1 MKVVVISASPRKIGK
16 TQVFM
21 KYVTECLNN
30 SSFEDLVVNFINLS
44 EGVIDYYTGDGN
56 ISDTTKQAIKNIT
69 EADVWIVG
77 TPIYNSFFS
86 SALKNLFEYIDYK
99 KTAGKTAGLV
109 IVASGNSGFTD
120 VQTLLTQLMSY
131 FNVITN
137 PRAVF
142 VTADTVQNDQIIND
156 DVKSRLKQIVDETL
170 ELARKVSNRS
180 EERRV
185 GKECRSRW
193 SPYH

>member
-1 MKVVVISASPRKIGK
+1 MKVVVISASPRKIAK
-16 TQVFM
+16 TQILM
-21 KYVTECLNN
+21 KYVTEYIN
-30 SSFEDLVVNFINLS
+30 DLMLDVERSLEVKFINLS
-44 EGVIDYYTGDGN
+44 DGGIDYYTGDGN
-56 ISDTTKQAIKNIT
+56 FSDTTKQAIKDIT
-69 EADVWIVG
+69 EADVWLVG

-99 KTAGKTAGLV
+99 KTAGKTAGLI

-142 VTADTVQNDQIIND
+142 VTADTVDNNEIINE
-156 DVKSRLKQIVDETL
+156 DVKSRLNQLVDETL
-170 ELARKVSNRS
+170 KLASKVS
-180 EERRV
+180 
-185 GKECRSRW
+185 
-193 SPYH
+193 

>member
-1 MKVVVISASPRKIGK
+1 MKVVVISASPRKIAK
-16 TQVFM
+16 PQVFM
-21 KYVTECLNN
+21 KYVIEYLNN
-30 SSFEDLVVNFINLS
+30 SCSESLEIKLINLS
-44 EGVIDYYTGDGN
+44 DGGIDYYTGDGN
-56 ISDTTKQAIKNIT
+56 FSDTTKEAIKNIT

-99 KTAGKTAGLV
+99 KTAGKTAGLI
-109 IVASGNSGFTD
+109 IVAASNSGFTD

-142 VTADTVQNDQIIND
+142 IMADTAEDDQITDEN
-156 DVKSRLKQIVDETL
+156 VKIRLKQLVDETL
-170 ELARKVSNRS
+170 ELASKVS
-180 EERRV
+180 
-185 GKECRSRW
+185 
-193 SPYH
+193 

>member
-16 TQVFM
+16 TQTIM
-21 KYVTECLNN
+21 KYVVEYINGSGIPPL
-30 SSFEDLVVNFINLS
+30 EVKFINLS
-44 EGVIDYYTGDGN
+44 DGGIDYYAGDGN
-56 ISDTTKQAIKNIT
+56 FSDATKQAIKNIT
-69 EADVWIVG
+69 EADVWILG

-99 KTAGKTAGLV
+99 KTAGKIAGLI

-142 VTADTVQNDQIIND
+142 VTADTVDNNEIINE
-156 DVKSRLKQIVDETL
+156 DVKSRLNQLVDETL
-170 ELARKVSNRS
+170 KLASKIS
-180 EERRV
+180 
-185 GKECRSRW
+185 
-193 SPYH
+193 

>member
-16 TQVFM
+16 TQTIM
-21 KYVTECLNN
+21 KYVAEYMLDND
-30 SSFEDLVVNFINLS
+30 SGISPLEVKFINLS
-44 EGVIDYYTGDGN
+44 EGGIDYYTGDGN
-56 ISDTTKQAIKNIT
+56 FSDATKEAIKNIT
-69 EADVWIVG
+69 EADVWIIG

-109 IVASGNSGFTD
+109 IVASGNSGFAD

-142 VTADTVQNDQIIND
+142 VTADTVDNGKIINE
-156 DVKSRLKQIVDETL
+156 DVNSRLNQLVDETL
-170 ELARKVSNRS
+170 GLARKVSN
-180 EERRV
+180 
-185 GKECRSRW
+185 
-193 SPYH
+193 Y

>member
-1 MKVVVISASPRKIGK
+1 MKVVVISASPRKIAK
-16 TQVFM
+16 TQVLM
-21 KYVTECLNN
+21 KYVTEHIN
-30 SSFEDLVVNFINLS
+30 DLMLDVERSLEVKFINLS
-44 EGVIDYYTGDGN
+44 DGGIDYYTGDGN
-56 ISDTTKQAIKNIT
+56 FSETTKQAIKYIT
-69 EADVWIVG
+69 EADVWLVG

-99 KTAGKTAGLV
+99 KTAGKTAGLI

-142 VTADTVQNDQIIND
+142 VTADTVDNNEIINE
-156 DVKSRLKQIVDETL
+156 DVKSRLNQLVDETL
-170 ELARKVSNRS
+170 KLAFKVS
-180 EERRV
+180 
-185 GKECRSRW
+185 
-193 SPYH
+193 

>member
-16 TQVFM
+16 TQAIM
-21 KYVTECLNN
+21 KYVAEYMLDND
-30 SSFEDLVVNFINLS
+30 SGISPLEVKFINLS
-44 EGVIDYYTGDGN
+44 EGGIDYYTGDGN
-56 ISDTTKQAIKNIT
+56 FSDTTKQAIKNIT
-69 EADVWIVG
+69 EADVWIIG

-109 IVASGNSGFTD
+109 IVASGNSGFAD

-142 VTADTVQNDQIIND
+142 VTADTVDNGKIINE
-156 DVKSRLKQIVDETL
+156 DVNSRLNQLVDETL
-170 ELARKVSNRS
+170 KLAFKVS
-180 EERRV
+180 
-185 GKECRSRW
+185 
-193 SPYH
+193 

>member
-1 MKVVVISASPRKIGK
+1 MKVVVISASPRKIAK

-21 KYVTECLNN
+21 KYITEYLNN
-30 SSFEDLVVNFINLS
+30 ECREVGDPNRGQLKFINLS
-44 EGVIDYYTGDGN
+44 DGGIDYYTGDGN
-56 ISDTTKQAIKNIT
+56 FSDTTKEAIKNIT
-69 EADVWIVG
+69 EADVWIIG

-109 IVASGNSGFTD
+109 IVAAGNSGFTD

-137 PRAVF
+137 PRACF
-142 VTADTVQNDQIIND
+142 VMADTADDCQIVD
-156 DVKSRLKQIVDETL
+156 DDDGDLVKNRLKDLVDETL
-170 ELARKVSNRS
+170 NIANGNGLFGSKV
-180 EERRV
+180 V
-185 GKECRSRW
+185 
-193 SPYH
+193 YD

>member
-1 MKVVVISASPRKIGK
+1 MKVVVISASPRKIAK

-21 KYVTECLNN
+21 KFITEYVNELMLDVERNL
-30 SSFEDLVVNFINLS
+30 EVKLINLS
-44 EGVIDYYTGDGN
+44 DGGIDYYTGDGN
-56 ISDTTKQAIKNIT
+56 FSNTTKEAIKNIT
-69 EADVWIVG
+69 EADVWIIG

-109 IVASGNSGFTD
+109 IVAAGNSGFTD

-137 PRAVF
+137 PKAVF
-142 VTADTVQNDQIIND
+142 IMANTAEDDQIID
-156 DVKSRLKQIVDETL
+156 EDVKTRLLQLTNETL
-170 ELARKVSNRS
+170 ELASKVS
-180 EERRV
+180 
-185 GKECRSRW
+185 
-193 SPYH
+193 

>member
-142 VTADTVQNDQIIND
+142 VTADTVQDDQIIND

-170 ELARKVSNRS
+170 ELARKVSND
-180 EERRV
+180 
-185 GKECRSRW
+185 
-193 SPYH
+193 

>member
-1 MKVVVISASPRKIGK
+1 MKVVVISASPRKIAK
-16 TQVFM
+16 TQIFM
-21 KYVTECLNN
+21 KYVTEYLNN
-30 SSFEDLVVNFINLS
+30 SNSEELEVKLINLS
-44 EGVIDYYTGDGN
+44 DGGIDYYTGDGN
-56 ISDTTKQAIKNIT
+56 FSDKTKEAIKDIT
-69 EADVWIVG
+69 EADIWFVG

-109 IVASGNSGFTD
+109 IVAAGNSGFTD

-142 VTADTVQNDQIIND
+142 VMADTADDDQIINE
-156 DVKSRLKQIVDETL
+156 DVKSRLKQLVDETL
-170 ELARKVSNRS
+170 KLASKVS
-180 EERRV
+180 
-185 GKECRSRW
+185 
-193 SPYH
+193 

>member
-44 EGVIDYYTGDGN
+44 EGVIDYYTGDGD

-156 DVKSRLKQIVDETL
+156 DVKSRLKQLVDETL
-170 ELARKVSNRS
+170 ELARKVSND
-180 EERRV
+180 
-185 GKECRSRW
+185 
-193 SPYH
+193 

>member
-1 MKVVVISASPRKIGK
+1 MKVVVISASPRKIAK
-16 TQVFM
+16 TQVLM
-21 KYVTECLNN
+21 KYVTEYIN
-30 SSFEDLVVNFINLS
+30 DLMLDVERSLEVKFINLS
-44 EGVIDYYTGDGN
+44 DGGIDYYTGGGN
-56 ISDTTKQAIKNIT
+56 FNDTTKQAIKDIT
-69 EADVWIVG
+69 EADVWLVG

-99 KTAGKTAGLV
+99 KTAGKTAGLI

-142 VTADTVQNDQIIND
+142 VTADTVQGDQIIND
-156 DVKSRLKQIVDETL
+156 DVKSRLKQLVDETL
-170 ELARKVSNRS
+170 ELARKVSND
-180 EERRV
+180 
-185 GKECRSRW
+185 
-193 SPYH
+193 

>member
-156 DVKSRLKQIVDETL
+156 DVKSRLKQLVDETL
-170 ELARKVSNRS
+170 ELARKVSND
-180 EERRV
+180 
-185 GKECRSRW
+185 
-193 SPYH
+193 

>member
-16 TQVFM
+16 TQTIM
-21 KYVTECLNN
+21 KYVVEYINDSGISPL
-30 SSFEDLVVNFINLS
+30 EVKFINLS
-44 EGVIDYYTGDGN
+44 DGGIDYYAGDGN
-56 ISDTTKQAIKNIT
+56 FSDATKQAIKNIT
-69 EADVWIVG
+69 EADVWILG

-99 KTAGKTAGLV
+99 KTAGKTAGLIV
-109 IVASGNSGFTD
+109 VASGNSGFTN

-142 VTADTVQNDQIIND
+142 VTADTVKDDKIINV
-156 DVKSRLKQIVDETL
+156 DVKSRLEHLVLETL
-170 ELARKVSNRS
+170 TLARKVSS
-180 EERRV
+180 
-185 GKECRSRW
+185 G
-193 SPYH
+193 

>member
-21 KYVTECLNN
+21 EYVSKYIDETN
-30 SSFEDLVVNFINLS
+30 FENDKMTFINLS
-44 EGVIDYYTGDGN
+44 EGGIDYYTGDGTFSN
-56 ISDTTKQAIKNIT
+56 TTKQAIKDIT
-69 EADVWIVG
+69 EADVWIIG

-99 KTAGKTAGLV
+99 KTAGKTAGLI

-137 PRAVF
+137 PRSVF
-142 VTADTVQNDQIIND
+142 VTADTVKDAQITSE
-156 DVKSRLKQIVDETL
+156 DVKSRLKQLVDETL
-170 ELARKVSNRS
+170 ELARKVSND
-180 EERRV
+180 
-185 GKECRSRW
+185 
-193 SPYH
+193 

>member
-1 MKVVVISASPRKIGK
+1 MKVVVISASPRKIAK

-21 KYVTECLNN
+21 KYVTEYIRN
-30 SSFEDLVVNFINLS
+30 SSLEGLEVKLINLS
-44 EGVIDYYTGDGN
+44 DGGIDYYTGDGN
-56 ISDTTKQAIKNIT
+56 FSDTTKEAVKNIT

-109 IVASGNSGFTD
+109 IVAAGNSGFTD

-142 VTADTVQNDQIIND
+142 VMADTVDDDVINNE
-156 DVKSRLKQIVDETL
+156 DVKSRLKQLVDETL
-170 ELARKVSNRS
+170 ELASKVS
-180 EERRV
+180 
-185 GKECRSRW
+185 
-193 SPYH
+193 

>member
-21 KYVTECLNN
+21 EFITEYINGLSLENL
-30 SSFEDLVVNFINLS
+30 EVQFINLS
-44 EGVIDYYTGDGN
+44 DGQIDYYTGDGN
-56 ISDTTKQAIKNIT
+56 FSDATKEAIKNIT
-69 EADVWIVG
+69 EADVWIIG

-109 IVASGNSGFTD
+109 IVASGNSGFAD

-142 VTADTVQNDQIIND
+142 VTADTVDNGKIINE
-156 DVKSRLKQIVDETL
+156 DVNSRLNQLVDETL
-170 ELARKVSNRS
+170 ELARKVSND
-180 EERRV
+180 
-185 GKECRSRW
+185 
-193 SPYH
+193 

>member
-44 EGVIDYYTGDGN
+44 EGVIDYYTGDGD

-137 PRAVF
+137 PKAVF
-142 VTADTVQNDQIIND
+142 VTADTVQDDHIIND
-156 DVKSRLKQIVDETL
+156 DVKSRLKQLVDETL
-170 ELARKVSNRS
+170 ELARKVSNN
-180 EERRV
+180 
-185 GKECRSRW
+185 
-193 SPYH
+193 

>member
-1 MKVVVISASPRKIGK
+1 MKVVVISASPRKIAK

-21 KYVTECLNN
+21 KYVTEYIKN
-30 SSFEDLVVNFINLS
+30 SSLSDLDVKLLNLS
-44 EGVIDYYTGDGN
+44 NGGIDYYTGDG
-56 ISDTTKQAIKNIT
+56 SFSVTTKDAIKNIT
-69 EADVWIVG
+69 EADVWIIG

-99 KTAGKTAGLV
+99 KTAGKTAGLI
-109 IVASGNSGFTD
+109 IVAAGNSGFTD

-142 VTADTVQNDQIIND
+142 VMADTADNDQIND
-156 DVKSRLKQIVDETL
+156 EDVKSRLKQLVDETL
-170 ELARKVSNRS
+170 KLALKVS
-180 EERRV
+180 
-185 GKECRSRW
+185 
-193 SPYH
+193 

>member
-1 MKVVVISASPRKIGK
+1 MKVVVISASPRKIAK

-21 KYVTECLNN
+21 KYITEYLNN
-30 SSFEDLVVNFINLS
+30 SSLEGLEVKLINLS
-44 EGVIDYYTGDGN
+44 DGGIDYYTGDGN
-56 ISDTTKQAIKNIT
+56 FSDTTKEAIKKIT
-69 EADVWIVG
+69 EANVWIVG

-109 IVASGNSGFTD
+109 IIAAGNSGFTD

-142 VTADTVQNDQIIND
+142 IMADTAEEDQIID
-156 DVKSRLKQIVDETL
+156 EKVKTRLKQLVDETL
-170 ELARKVSNRS
+170 ELASKVS
-180 EERRV
+180 
-185 GKECRSRW
+185 
-193 SPYH
+193 

>member
-1 MKVVVISASPRKIGK
+1 MKVVVISASPRKIAK

-21 KYVTECLNN
+21 KYVTEYIKN
-30 SSFEDLVVNFINLS
+30 SSLGGLEVKLLNLS
-44 EGVIDYYTGDGN
+44 NGGIDYYTGDG
-56 ISDTTKQAIKNIT
+56 SFSVTTKDAIKNIT
-69 EADVWIVG
+69 EADVWIIG

-109 IVASGNSGFTD
+109 IIAAGNSGFTD

-142 VTADTVQNDQIIND
+142 IMADTAEEDQITD
-156 DVKSRLKQIVDETL
+156 EKVKTRLKQLVDETL
-170 ELARKVSNRS
+170 ELASKVS
-180 EERRV
+180 
-185 GKECRSRW
+185 
-193 SPYH
+193 

>member
-16 TQVFM
+16 TQVFL
-21 KYVTECLNN
+21 KYVTEYIKN
-30 SSFEDLVVNFINLS
+30 SSLGGLEVKLLNLS
-44 EGVIDYYTGDGN
+44 NGGIDYYTGDG
-56 ISDTTKQAIKNIT
+56 SFSVTTKDAIKNIT
-69 EADVWIVG
+69 EADVWIIG

-99 KTAGKTAGLV
+99 KTAGKIAGLI

-137 PRAVF
+137 PRAAF
-142 VTADTVQNDQIIND
+142 VTADTVDNNEIINE
-156 DVKSRLKQIVDETL
+156 DVKSRLNQLVDETL
-170 ELARKVSNRS
+170 KLASKVS
-180 EERRV
+180 
-185 GKECRSRW
+185 
-193 SPYH
+193 